1 MMVERKTPLGP
12 ELIVGS
18 DRALELRSREARMLF
33 SLGPARGG
41 SARPDRA
48 GAALD
53 ALKPGL
59 RAIRWCDQI
68 HGNLVASL
76 GSKPGQTLRDAAC
89 VGRCDALITPEAG
102 VGLLVWTADCVPVLI
117 AGGGVVA
124 AVHAGWRGAA
134 CDVVGAVVRRFE
146 IEFGVSADSLAAG
159 LGPAVSAPNYPVGPE
174 VIEALGALPVEES
187 RWRDGNHV
195 DLRGFLAARL
205 EGLGLGS
212 QTVTEVGS
220 CTAASPE
227 LASHRRDGAASGRQ
241 WSLVY
246 RVAGTGPEDP
256 AD

>member
-1 MMVERKTPLGP
+1 MVETKTPSWP
-12 ELIVGS
+12 ELIVGGE
-18 DRALELRSREARMLF
+18 RALEFRSREARMLF

-41 SARPDRA
+41 AAPGDRA
-48 GAALD
+48 GAVLD
-53 ALKPGL
+53 SLKPGL

-68 HGNLVASL
+68 HGHLVASL
-76 GSKPGQTLRDAAC
+76 GSKPGQALRDAAC
-89 VGRCDALITPEAG
+89 VGRCDALITPEAE

-134 CDVVGAVVRRFE
+134 CDIVGAVVRRFE
-146 IEFGVSADSLAAG
+146 IEFGIPADCLVAG
-159 LGPAVSAPNYPVGPE
+159 LGPAISAPHYPVGPE

-195 DLRGFLAARL
+195 DLREFLATRL
-205 EGLGLGS
+205 EGLGLGHKA
-212 QTVTEVGS
+212 VTKVGP
-220 CTAASPE
+220 CTAASPD

-246 RVAGTGPEDP
+246 RVDG
-256 AD
+256 